1 MSDHNEPLDEELP
14 PEEKLG
20 KLRGVDTDPL
30 VALQPEMELMNQDWY
45 DRFDEAYVQTKT
57 DSEEYR
63 DQYLLAFREWREHM
77 TQFDRHETLPSV
89 TQVELFI
96 KKSLKT
102 QSPGVVKTKIRYIR
116 EVYKWMQEENGFPHP
131 TSWDPF
137 LKALKR
143 NKLALTSSDADDFPV
158 LDLED
163 VQRKVHE
170 ITNIAE
176 RAVIVFQLKTGVR
189 SSELCNIR
197 FSEIKIA
204 NHEVM
209 NHYEPLGIGSDPILD
224 DKQNVV
230 YIPRDEVREK
240 NKRKCPTVIPLDD
253 ETRATLIDYLLIRP
267 DNGDEHVFLTKKG
280 KPLDK
285 GSLQVFWNNNWR
297 PEYEYDEDDEFRSI
311 APHFARH
318 WMSTWFRSRKS
329 WNEPWVQ
336 YLRGDKMGPDIG
348 TKRSAMHRYV
358 HAYFGDIEER
368 YGEDIFKLGIL

>member
-1 MSDHNEPLDEELP
+1 MSDYNEPLDDGLS

-20 KLRGVDTDPL
+20 ELRGVGSDPL
-30 VALQPEMELMNQDWY
+30 VALQSEMELMNLDWY
-45 DRFDEAYVQTKT
+45 DRFNELYVQTKT
-57 DSEEYR
+57 TSEEYR
-63 DQYLLAFREWREHM
+63 NQYLLAFREWKEHM
-77 TQFDRHETLPSV
+77 AQFDRHETLPSV
-89 TQVELFI
+89 TQVDLFI
-96 KKSLKT
+96 KNSLKN
-102 QSPGVVKTKIRYIR
+102 QSPSVVKTKVRYVR
-116 EVYKWMQEENGFPHP
+116 EVYKWMQEESQFPHP
-131 TSWDPF
+131 TNWDPF
-137 LKALKR
+137 LKALKQ
-143 NKLALTSSDADDFPV
+143 NKIALKSGDADDFPV
-158 LDLED
+158 LKLED

-176 RAVIVFQLKTGVR
+176 RAAIVFQLKTGVR
-189 SSELCNIR
+189 SSELCNVR
-197 FSEIKIA
+197 FSDIKIA

-230 YIPRDEVREK
+230 YIPRDEIRKK

-311 APHFARH
+311 SPHFGRH
-318 WMSTWFRSRKS
+318 WISTWFRSRKS

-336 YLRGDKMGPDIG
+336 YLRGDRMGPDIG

-368 YGEDIFKLGIL
+368 YEKDIFKLEIL

>member
-1 MSDHNEPLDEELP
+1 MSDRDEPLDEELP
-14 PEEKLG
+14 PEDRLG
-20 KLRGVDTDPL
+20 GLRGVEADPL
-30 VALQPEMELMNQDWY
+30 VPLEPEMELLDQDWY
-45 DRFDEAYVQTKT
+45 DRFDEKFVQTNT
-57 DSEEYR
+57 TSEEYR
-63 DQYLLAFREWREHM
+63 NQYLLAFREWKEHM
-77 TQFDRHETLPSV
+77 AQFDRHETLPSV
-89 TQVELFI
+89 THVYLFM

-116 EVYKWMQEENGFPHP
+116 EVYKWMQRDHRFPHP
-131 TSWDPF
+131 TNWDPF
-137 LKALKR
+137 FNVLEENKVAL
-143 NKLALTSSDADDFPV
+143 ASGDADDFPV
-158 LDLED
+158 LHLED

-197 FSEIKIA
+197 FSDIKVA
-204 NHEVM
+204 NYEVM

-230 YIPRDEVREK
+230 YIPRDEVRER
-240 NKRKCPTVIPLDD
+240 NKRESPTVIPLDD

-267 DNGDEHVFLTKKG
+267 DNGNEHVFLTKKG

-285 GSLQVFWNNNWR
+285 GSLRVFWNNNWR

-311 APHFARH
+311 SPHFARH

-336 YLRGDKMGPDIG
+336 YLRGDRMGPDIG

-368 YGEDIFKLGIL
+368 YERDIFPLEVL